1 MDLEEAMNATQGSR
15 KLEDEMIPAIKNSK
29 NIAFN
34 VRDQRWVNIPQSQR
48 SDGQIYMFA
57 SPVTKKEN

>member
-34 VRDQRWVNIPQSQR
+34 MKD
-48 SDGQIYMFA
+48 
-57 SPVTKKEN
+57 